1 MEYRNEYKTFEQIN
15 KDLEIF
21 KVEKDLAYQKF
32 LKSLDETKESLD
44 LRNIVGDTPKKAM
57 NILGVLSGPLKSAAL
72 TFLFKKIL

>member
-1 MEYRNEYKTFEQIN
+1 MKNTKTYYTYDQIN

-32 LKSLDETKESLD
+32 LRGLDETKESLE
-44 LRNIVGDTPKKAM
+44 LKNIIGDTPKKAL
-57 NILGVLSGPLKSAAL
+57 NVLGLLSGPLKSAAL

>member
-1 MEYRNEYKTFEQIN
+1 MDHRTTYKTFEQID

-21 KVEKDLAYQKF
+21 KVEKDLSYQKF
-32 LKSLDETKESLD
+32 LRSLDETKESLEFKN
-44 LRNIVGDTPKKAM
+44 LIGDTPKKAM

>member
-1 MEYRNEYKTFEQIN
+1 MEYRNAYKTFDEIN

-21 KVEKDLAYQKF
+21 KIEKDLAYQKF
-32 LKSLDETKESLD
+32 LRSLDETKESLD
-44 LRNIVGDTPKKAM
+44 IKNIIGDTPAKAM

>member
-1 MEYRNEYKTFEQIN
+1 MEYRNAYKTFDEIN

-21 KVEKDLAYQKF
+21 KIEKDLAYQKF
-32 LKSLDETKESLD
+32 LRSLDETKESLD
-44 LRNIVGDTPKKAM
+44 IKNIIGDTPTKAM

>member
-1 MEYRNEYKTFEQIN
+1 MEYRNTYKSFDQID

-32 LKSLDETKESLD
+32 LRSLDETKESLEFKN
-44 LRNIVGDTPKKAM
+44 LIGDTPKKAM
-57 NILGVLSGPLKSAAL
+57 NILGVLSGPLKSAAF